1 MIIYR
6 EFFQDAKV
14 ALGNIGYYMWLAIKG
29 IAKML
34 AFFAAVLT
42 IALVVGGGILKWP
55 LYSGIALAVAAL
67 GTLFVIELKTVRWIR
82 ENEAVQR
89 L

>member
-14 ALGNIGYYMWLAIKG
+14 ALRNIGYYMWQAIKH
-29 IAKML
+29 IAKYL
-34 AFFAAVLT
+34 AFCAAVLA
-42 IALVVGGGILKWP
+42 IALAVGACITKWP
-55 LYSGIALAVAAL
+55 LYSGIALVL
-67 GTLFVIELKTVRWIR
+67 GAIVTLFVIELQTVRWIR
-82 ENEAVQR
+82 ENEAVQK

>member
-1 MIIYR
+1 MIIYQ
-6 EFFQDAKV
+6 EFFQDSKV
-14 ALGNIGYYMWLAIKG
+14 ALRNIGYYMWLAIKG

-34 AFFAAVLT
+34 AFFATVLT
-42 IALVVGGGILKWP
+42 IALVVGGCILKWP

-67 GTLFVIELKTVRWIR
+67 GTVFVIELKTVRWIR